1 MILWKYCLLGVKQQS
16 LTHFNINANNT
27 FKFSIFFLES
37 PRNLNRSGNLTGSER
52 KIKDGVA
59 DVYNLIQKWRSGYS
73 AGMKIVD
80 EIANIKLQHM

>member
-1 MILWKYCLLGVKQQS
+1 M
-16 LTHFNINANNT
+16 
-27 FKFSIFFLES
+27 
-37 PRNLNRSGNLTGSER
+37 NRSGNLTGSER

-73 AGMKIVD
+73 AGMEIVD